1 MRLSG
6 GPSQSHRVTP
16 NESPSGVLRDRIAE
30 RLEDEPARPWCVHG
44 LYEALLASGG
54 EQHRDELLEKTQA
67 AADALVGEGRA
78 RREFVSAIG
87 IGVHCEDSVYWT
99 PRAGKSRL
107 DEFGPEYESPAIL
120 YRLAS
125 HIRCHGL

>member
-1 MRLSG
+1 MAASG
-6 GPSQSHRVTP
+6 SR
-16 NESPSGVLRDRIAE
+16 EEALRHRIAE
-30 RLEDEPARPWCVHG
+30 TLEREPARPWCVHG
-44 LYEALLASGG
+44 LYEALLASGSDL
-54 EQHRDELLEKTQA
+54 HRDELLLKTQT
-67 AADALVGEGRA
+67 AADDLVGEGRA

-99 PRAGKSRL
+99 PRTGKENL
-107 DEFGPEYESPAIL
+107 ADFGPDYESPAIL

>member
-1 MRLSG
+1 MSAE
-6 GPSQSHRVTP
+6 T
-16 NESPSGVLRDRIAE
+16 SPDSELRDRIAE
-30 RLEDEPARPWCVHG
+30 TLEQDPDRPWCVHG
-44 LYEALLASGG
+44 LYEALLASGN
-54 EQHRDELLEKTQA
+54 EPRRDTLLLETQRA
-67 AADALVGEGRA
+67 AEALVGEGRA

-99 PRAGKSRL
+99 PRAAKATLS
-107 DEFGPEYESPAIL
+107 EFGPDYESPAIL